1 MKSISIV
8 EYYYN
13 GNVIRTSGQIKM
25 KSVVMKENATK
36 FKLVYDLPL
45 FDKSNLDKVGTFG

>member
-45 FDKSNLDKVGTFG
+45 FDKSNLDEVGTFG